1 MPQAR
6 RLEATASGGFG
17 LVSNKIDSLN
27 YAVVVDSLGALNR
40 WLPKA
45 TDTTSVPPRPAVV
58 ARIVAEARADSA
70 RTAKRTEMERMI
82 HGRPPPRLVV
92 NRPRPVPRDTMVGR
106 LYFAGMLRGNLDT
119 FELRGRGEGDTII
132 ARGNTVQH
140 VTSTY
145 AWKGGRKAPSTLS
158 VSANAVQLSV
168 RGFGF
173 DTATARLTYAT
184 AGPEDEAVGG
194 RGHVELA
201 VVQVNDDS
209 AGNRH
214 YAAKGDY
221 ALFTGQ
227 TRAADRRAVNAAGH
241 GALGHTA
248 SRHRAVGQGRA
259 FASATSS
266 CATARAA
273 AFA

>member
-1 MPQAR
+1 
-6 RLEATASGGFG
+6 
-17 LVSNKIDSLN
+17 
-27 YAVVVDSLGALNR
+27 
-40 WLPKA
+40 
-45 TDTTSVPPRPAVV
+45 VPPRPAVV
-58 ARIVAEARADSA
+58 ARILAEARADSA

-92 NRPRPVPRDTMVGR
+92 TRPRSVPRDTMVGR
-106 LYFAGMLRGNLDT
+106 LYFAGTLRGNLDT
-119 FELRGRGEGDTII
+119 FELRGRAEGDTII

-158 VSANAVQLSV
+158 VSANAVQVSV

-173 DTATARLTYAT
+173 DTATARLTYAA

-194 RGHVELA
+194 RGHVELS
-201 VVQVNDDS
+201 VVQVKLDS

-221 ALFTGQ
+221 SLFT
-227 TRAADRRAVNAAGH
+227 DRREIRIAELSLQLDAAQWAHRTPTPCSG
-241 GALGHTA
+241 GRPEYVGNSELPTARRPRSPERFRDEQVADSRSTWTA
-248 SRHRAVGQGRA
+248 SRG
-259 FASATSS
+259 
-266 CATARAA
+266 
-273 AFA
+273 